1 MLDSK
6 GIATAPETRPTS
18 AFQHVFQV
26 TNYVVGA
33 GISIGDTYDGLWRAL
48 ICPCL
53 VIVTTTACR
62 DKRCAGTRFSFLV
75 SM

>member
-33 GISIGDTYDGLWRAL
+33 GISIGDTYDGPVAPSDLPM
-48 ICPCL
+48 PCY
-53 VIVTTTACR
+53 R
-62 DKRCAGTRFSFLV
+62 YHDG
-75 SM
+75 MQG

>member
-6 GIATAPETRPTS
+6 GIATAPETCPTS

-33 GISIGDTYDGLWRAL
+33 GTSIGDTYDGPVACADLPV
-48 ICPCL
+48 PCY
-53 VIVTTTACR
+53 R
-62 DKRCAGTRFSFLV
+62 YHYG
-75 SM
+75 MQG

>member
-33 GISIGDTYDGLWRAL
+33 GISIGDTYDGPVACSDLPV
-48 ICPCL
+48 PCY
-53 VIVTTTACR
+53 R
-62 DKRCAGTRFSFLV
+62 YHYG
-75 SM
+75 MQG